1 MQWVWVNG
9 YMEALFMEVICQKE
23 VNIMLAMKS
32 LFMYTSFCPV
42 VIFLQIQ
49 CFDFDSR
56 VWFSNCFPTCKKITL
71 ALKVSNVEGKPRGTV
86 FTALTINYY
95 NKSTHF
101 WVFKRCIRLA
111 RLTTFLIKK
120 KMFKKSSE
128 NVRNRFQNFFLSHS
142 EGKRRYLS
150 KIIWMINILWHTKEE
165 NFCHPLKSK

>member
-9 YMEALFMEVICQKE
+9 YMEALFMEVICQKA
-23 VNIMLAMKS
+23 VNLMLAMKS

-111 RLTTFLIKK
+111 RLTTFLLKK

-128 NVRNRFQNFFLSHS
+128 NVRNRFQNFF
-142 EGKRRYLS
+142 YLIQRANDGTTCTMQLN
-150 KIIWMINILWHTKEE
+150 KHCNE
-165 NFCHPLKSK
+165 